1 VADTGRLEGG
11 GDRIEE
17 MVGGE
22 TDNDA
27 LLARLTLL
35 ADASSVLT
43 ETLDPDTALYRLAR
57 LVVPVL
63 GDWCGVHV
71 MDEAGGVRTAAA
83 AAHRDPVGTAW
94 VDSDLD
100 LDASPGLA
108 STSPVAAVLKGGEP
122 RLFRAVTDELLA
134 TSAASSEQLEIFRAM
149 DMKSAVVVPL
159 RGRARVLGAL
169 TVVSAE
175 SGRRLDDAGL
185 AVAIDLGRKAGL
197 ALENAQLYQRARNV
211 AKAFEQVLVPERL
224 AQVPGLDVAARYLP
238 ATGTDVGG
246 DWYDVIPFSDGR
258 VGLVIGDV
266 IGHDLRASS
275 IMASLRTAVRAY
287 AWMGSRPAEV
297 VNYVDELA
305 RGLEADHMATLIYS
319 IYEPTTRRLCW
330 SNAGHLPPLILGPG
344 PTATYLEEPSSVLVG
359 AMGGLSYSE
368 GEIELGPDST
378 VLFYTD
384 GLIQE
389 RGGLVSEGLDRLG
402 QLAAAQSHADPRQ
415 LINMVLAYILGEDQR
430 ADDIALLC
438 VRVKH

>member
-1 VADTGRLEGG
+1 MADVGRLDGG
-11 GDRIEE
+11 GERIDE

-22 TDNDA
+22 PDKDA

-35 ADASSVLT
+35 AEASTVLT

-71 MDEAGGVRTAAA
+71 MDEAGAVRTAA
-83 AAHRDPVGTAW
+83 AAHRDPVGTALLE
-94 VDSDLD
+94 SD

-108 STSPVAAVLKGGEP
+108 STSPVAAVLKGGQP

-134 TSAASSEQLEIFRAM
+134 SSAANSEQLEIFRALGIG
-149 DMKSAVVVPL
+149 SAIVVPL
-159 RGRARVLGAL
+159 RGRARVLGAF

-175 SGRRLDDAGL
+175 SGRRLDDADL

-197 ALENAQLYQRARNV
+197 AVENAQLYQRARHV

-224 AQVPGLDVAARYLP
+224 ATVPGLDVAARYLP
-238 ATGTDVGG
+238 AAGTDVGG

-287 AWMGSRPAEV
+287 AWTGSRPAAV

-305 RGLEADHMATLIYS
+305 RGLEADQMATLIYG
-319 IYEPTTRRLCW
+319 IYDPRTRRLCW
-330 SNAGHLPPLILGPG
+330 SNAGHLPPLIIGPG
-344 PTATYLEEPSSVLVG
+344 PTSAYLEEPSSVLVG
-359 AMGGLSYSE
+359 AMGGLTYSE

-389 RGGLVSEGLDRLG
+389 RGGLVSEGLDRLS
-402 QLAAAQSHADPRQ
+402 QLAAAQSHGDPRQ
-415 LINMVLAYILGEDQR
+415 LINMVLASMLGEDQR

-438 VRVKH
+438 VRVKR

>member
-1 VADTGRLEGG
+1 
-11 GDRIEE
+11 
-17 MVGGE
+17 
-22 TDNDA
+22 
-27 LLARLTLL
+27 
-35 ADASSVLT
+35 
-43 ETLDPDTALYRLAR
+43 
-57 LVVPVL
+57 
-63 GDWCGVHV
+63 
-71 MDEAGGVRTAAA
+71 
-83 AAHRDPVGTAW
+83 
-94 VDSDLD
+94 
-100 LDASPGLA
+100 
-108 STSPVAAVLKGGEP
+108 VAAVLKGGEP
-122 RLFRAVTDELLA
+122 QLFRAVTDNLLT
-134 TSAASSEQLEIFRAM
+134 TSASTSEQLEIFRAM
-149 DMKSAVVVPL
+149 GMESAIVVPL

-175 SGRRLDDAGL
+175 SGRRLGDADL

-197 ALENAQLYQRARNV
+197 AVENAQLYQRARQV

-224 AQVPGLDVAARYLP
+224 AKVPGLDVAARYLP

-287 AWMGSRPAEV
+287 AWTGSRPAAV

-305 RGLEADHMATLIYS
+305 RGLEADQMATLIYG

-330 SNAGHLPPLILGPG
+330 SNAGHLPPLIVGPG

-389 RGGLVSEGLDRLG
+389 RGGLVSEGLDRLS

-415 LINMVLAYILGEDQR
+415 LINMVLASILGEDQR

-438 VRVKH
+438 VRVKP

>member
-1 VADTGRLEGG
+1 MVAGQSDK
-11 GDRIEE
+11 
-17 MVGGE
+17 
-22 TDNDA
+22 DA

-35 ADASSVLT
+35 AEASTVLT
-43 ETLDPDTALYRLAR
+43 ETLDPDTALYRLVR

-63 GDWCGVHV
+63 GDWCGAHV
-71 MDEAGGVRTAAA
+71 MDEAGAVRTAA
-83 AAHRDPVGTAW
+83 AAHRDPIGASW
-94 VDSDLD
+94 VDSD

-108 STSPVAAVLKGGEP
+108 STSPVAAVLKGAEP
-122 RLFRAVTDELLA
+122 LLFRAVTDELLA
-134 TSAASSEQLEIFRAM
+134 TSASSSEQLDIFRALGIE
-149 DMKSAVVVPL
+149 SAIVVPL

-175 SGRRLDDAGL
+175 SGRRLDDADL
-185 AVAIDLGRKAGL
+185 SVAIDLGRKAGL
-197 ALENAQLYQRARNV
+197 AVENAQLYQRARHV

-224 AQVPGLDVAARYLP
+224 AEVPGLDVAARYLP
-238 ATGTDVGG
+238 AAGTEVGG

-287 AWMGSRPAEV
+287 AWAGNRPAAV

-305 RGLEADHMATLIYS
+305 RGLEADQMATLIYG
-319 IYEPTTRRLCW
+319 IYDPATRRLCW
-330 SNAGHLPPLILGPG
+330 SNAGHLPPLVVGPG
-344 PTATYLEEPSSVLVG
+344 PTTTYLEEPSSVLVG
-359 AMGGLSYSE
+359 AMGGLTYSE

-389 RGGLVSEGLDRLG
+389 RGALVSEGLDRLR
-402 QLAAAQSHADPRQ
+402 QLASAQSHGDPRQ
-415 LINMVLAYILGEDQR
+415 LINMVLASMLGEDQW

-438 VRVKH
+438 VRVER